1 MYRVKKL
8 RSLFPPL
15 LVFMLTISYFQ
26 EDAATCEVKV
36 DETEEDFKTPEE
48 GDGEEN
54 PEEGDGEENS
64 EEGGGEDVTDEVKLD
79 DDQDIESPAY
89 IPKTGQYVVIF
100 TLWFYFSVGSH
111 GNRVGVLNVRINSG
125 KQHGRPNQ

>member
-1 MYRVKKL
+1 MVL
-8 RSLFPPL
+8 I
-15 LVFMLTISYFQ
+15 LTISYFQ
-26 EDAATCEVKV
+26 EDDVYCEIKV

-54 PEEGDGEENS
+54 P

-89 IPKTGQYVVIF
+89 IPKTGKYVVIF
-100 TLWFYFSVGSH
+100 TLWLYFSVGTH
-111 GNRVGVLNVRINSG
+111 GIRVRVVNV
-125 KQHGRPNQ
+125 